1 MNSYEQ
7 LNFPKID
14 YKFWAD
20 KNNFFPKDEIPTTI
34 KSGITSAKKGGLIG
48 NLKLISANDINL
60 QIEARIKN
68 FNLEESQENEL
79 LIIFDLIQAWGGANG
94 RRPYQKGA
102 ERITNANNFALAYRN
117 KISLFIQKG
126 SGHSFN
132 ESEVNFLEKEML
144 LPGVRLPFFSKHMY
158 FWSKNRPEIN
168 KIFNIYDSRMEFIFR
183 AFNKNKR
190 MSYFN
195 FLSIIQM
202 IEANYKIKTGEA
214 ETAIFAFSN
223 NFFDNKGTLK
233 DSFEYENDLDEAIR
247 IMKNISKS

>member
-1 MNSYEQ
+1 MNSYEK
-7 LNFPKID
+7 LDFPRID

-20 KNNFFPKDEIPTTI
+20 KNDFFSKDEIPTTI
-34 KSGITSAKKGGLIG
+34 KSGITSAKKGGLLDD
-48 NLKLISANDINL
+48 LKLISANDINL

-68 FNLEESQENEL
+68 FNFDESHKNEL
-79 LIIFDLIQAWGGANG
+79 LIIFDLIQAWGGRNG
-94 RRPYQKGA
+94 RHPYKKKA
-102 ERITNANNFALAYRN
+102 ERITNADDFALAYRN

-126 SGHSFN
+126 SNHSLN

-168 KIFNIYDSRMEFIFR
+168 KIFNIYDSRMEFIFK

-195 FLSIIQM
+195 FLSILQM

-214 ETAIFAFSN
+214 ETAIFAFSS
-223 NFFDNKGTLK
+223 NFFDNKGSLK
-233 DSFEYENDLDEAIR
+233 DIFEYENDLDEANR
-247 IMKNISKS
+247 IMKNISK